1 VDDPVLGESERT
13 AEPRHSSL
21 RIDVTFSVGY
31 TRVRAGIADRF
42 EMRVS
47 SIGLLLAGAIICL
60 IILVLLVPHILSLLG
75 SL

>member
-1 VDDPVLGESERT
+1 VDQELVGESERT

-47 SIGLLLAGAIICL
+47 SIGLLVAGAVIAL
-60 IILVLLVPHILSLLG
+60 IILAILLPKVIAAFSQ
-75 SL
+75 S